1 MESLSVK
8 QSTEISEET
17 FARITS
23 VKILSFLALL

>member
-23 VKILSFLALL
+23 IKNLSFLVSL